1 MNTTIDNNSVTDNSS
16 AETNPIWLENFY
28 SDKTFQPSLLSH
40 KAENEHELAYFV
52 YHLDA
57 LKEHLDTLQQQ
68 DVIKLWFA
76 VKANP
81 LSSIINTLDSAGFN
95 FDVASEGELN
105 QVLKQG
111 IDSERILNTGPA
123 KSKKQLE
130 TFVKKGVNTFVVESI
145 NQLTWLNEVAL
156 KQKVTPSILLR
167 VQLQWP
173 DGEKNPLGG
182 NSLTPF
188 GLSVD
193 EWSGIHVDDFP
204 SLNICGLHIFQWG
217 NMLSN
222 EKMYSL
228 WQQMVEP
235 LVTLANRVGMTL
247 EILDLGGGLGID
259 YLNKGLQLSWAQILQ
274 DLSKIKTQAN
284 VKELWLE
291 LGRFAVAECGYYV
304 VPVVDKKINYQQEQ
318 LVLAAGINHLLR
330 PAITDQPFP
339 VSLLRHSDSALKAYD
354 IHGPLCTSM
363 DKLGHL
369 QLPEDVDI
377 DDQLIFGYA
386 GAYGFTESMPFFLC
400 HQIAAEYTY
409 SKGELTEV
417 RAAEPADWYLR

>member
-1 MNTTIDNNSVTDNSS
+1 MS
-16 AETNPIWLENFY
+16 ANIKAPVWLEQFKA
-28 SDKTFQPSLLSH
+28 DKQFQPSLLAHQS
-40 KAENEHELAYFV
+40 KNEHEQAYFV

-57 LKEHLDTLQQQ
+57 LKAHLDYLQQQ

-81 LSSIINTLDSAGFN
+81 LSSIIQTLDGAGFN
-95 FDVASEGELN
+95 FDVASTGELN

-111 IDSERILNTGPA
+111 ISSDRILNTGPA
-123 KSKKQLE
+123 KSKQQLAHFIKQ
-130 TFVKKGVNTFVVESI
+130 GVNTFVVESV
-145 NQLTWLNEVAL
+145 NQLSWLNEVASEQQV
-156 KQKVTPSILLR
+156 KPQVLLR

-188 GLSVD
+188 GLSVA
-193 EWSGIHVDDFP
+193 EWQSIHVDDFKQ
-204 SLNICGLHIFQWG
+204 LDLCGLHIFQWG

-228 WQQMVEP
+228 WQQMIDP
-235 LVTLANRVGMTL
+235 LVGLANDIGMSL
-247 EILDLGGGLGID
+247 NILDLGGGLGID
-259 YLNKGLQLSWAQILQ
+259 YLEQGQTLSWQKILTDLADIKAQA
-274 DLSKIKTQAN
+274 KVA
-284 VKELWLE
+284 ELWLE

-304 VPVVDKKINYQQEQ
+304 APVVDRKLNYQQEQ
-318 LVLAAGINHLLR
+318 LVLSAGINHLLR

-339 VSLLRHSDSALKAYD
+339 VSLLRDSLAPEHHFD

-369 QLPEDVDI
+369 PLPNDVQVG
-377 DDQLIFGYA
+377 DQLIFGYA

-409 SKGELTEV
+409 SQGTLTEV

>member
-1 MNTTIDNNSVTDNSS
+1 MKNHISEKLPT
-16 AETNPIWLENFY
+16 WLEKFY
-28 SDKTFQPSLLSH
+28 EDKTFQPALLAHQS
-40 KAENEHELAYFV
+40 ENEHEQAYFV

-57 LKEHLDTLQQQ
+57 LQKHLETLQQQ

-81 LSSIINTLDSAGFN
+81 LSSIIQTLDNAKFN

-111 IDSERILNTGPA
+111 IAGERILNTGPA
-123 KSKKQLE
+123 KSKAQL
-130 TFVKKGVNTFVVESI
+130 TAFVEKGVNTFVVESI
-145 NQLTWLNEVAL
+145 NQLTWLNEVAIE
-156 KQKVTPSILLR
+156 KNVKPQVLLR

-173 DGEKNPLGG
+173 DGDKNPLGG

-193 EWSGIHVDDFP
+193 AWSGVHVDDFS

-235 LVTLANRVGMTL
+235 LISLAQRVGMSFD
-247 EILDLGGGLGID
+247 ILDLGGGLGID
-259 YLNKGLQLSWAQILQ
+259 YLNEGQTLSWQKILA
-274 DLSKIKTQAN
+274 DLSKIKAQAN
-284 VKELWLE
+284 VTELWLE

-304 VPVVDKKINYQQEQ
+304 VPVVDRKTNYQQEQ

-330 PAITDQPFP
+330 PAITEQPFP
-339 VSLLRHSDSALKAYD
+339 VNLLRESTASEILFD

-369 QLPEDVDI
+369 ALPDDTNVN
-377 DDQLIFGYA
+377 DQLIFGYA

-400 HQIAAEYTY
+400 HHIAAEY
-409 SKGELTEV
+409 SFRDGKLTEV
-417 RAAEPADWYLR
+417 RAAEPAEWYLR